1 MEQID
6 ISQKLYEKYY
16 DNLLNNSEFK
26 QYIIN
31 FNQHNILKYF
41 IKLFDEF
48 SISSVFNKPI
58 NQNFTRINY
67 IQNEI
72 NEIILNYDNIMQHL
86 KINNLNPIWALY
98 DFKKKIDN
106 LKIYISQISNSN
118 KNMKTNQI
126 LNNIIG
132 INNDLLKIRNYYSKY
147 ENTKIYIYI
156 KDITDQLKNIEHD
169 YNKIDIEDYLIPL
182 TPQNEEKSNE
192 QNKNKNTI
200 FTFTRPLYSKS
211 PGILNITKSPS
222 PLIIENEIIEEDDY
236 DSIDD
241 SINNMDSILN
251 LNNKNNENDIHNE
264 NNKDNENDKD
274 NENNL
279 NDKDNLN
286 NLNNENNKDN
296 ENNLNINNLNIV
308 NLNSIRSNSN
318 ITQTQNIIIPVNE
331 YNQLSKDSEN
341 YNKLLPFKTFSSQK
355 LGVIG
360 ESFIC
365 EVLEQLNYSY
375 LLTNK
380 IPHVGDIRLTFDNF
394 IIMFEIKNKKNII
407 QEDITKFKNDIN
419 NLKLITNKPV
429 CGCFISLVSN
439 NILNISNLQFNV
451 YETYIPHDNLNIST
465 IQIYIESLKL
475 IFQIQSESNN
485 IDLVISKLND
495 EMINYSSELEIC
507 QKHADYSLQLNKDMI
522 QLKLSLENKLNVI
535 KSILSGINPEF
546 NKESKLKQE
555 LNNYISQN
563 KKWTLKECKNI
574 INKYGI
580 MKVFKNK
587 NELLNYLNISK

>member
-72 NEIILNYDNIMQHL
+72 NEIILNYDTIMQHL